1 MTAWVETAQALEESQ
16 TQLKESE
23 RFLQSILDN
32 APVVLWLTDPNGNRL
47 LVNKRYEEDTESALP
62 TAALQRK
69 SKQYA
74 ATLI

>member
-1 MTAWVETAQALEESQ
+1 MA
-16 TQLKESE
+16 
-23 RFLQSILDN
+23 I
-32 APVVLWLTDPNGNRL
+32 WLTDPNGNRL